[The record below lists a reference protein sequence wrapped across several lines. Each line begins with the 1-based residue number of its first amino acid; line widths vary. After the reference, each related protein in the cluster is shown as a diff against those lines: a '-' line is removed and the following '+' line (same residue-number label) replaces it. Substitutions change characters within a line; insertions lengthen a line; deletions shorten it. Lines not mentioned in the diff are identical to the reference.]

1 MRPATYLISLT
12 VLGILTGIAILP
24 VFGRFSNTEGIALA
38 KRKIRAALYEF
49 RLFGDEPRLVFR
61 AQGQL
66 LLWNARY
73 LGLMLKPAAVVI
85 LPIIALTMM
94 MDTVYGHR
102 PLQVGEETLV
112 TARVADNVDLNAISP
127 QLRGNNITVESS
139 SVRLPDQHRVVWGV
153 RATAPGNDN
162 LSLSLPGS
170 AATGNTAQKRADVGA
185 GLYVLSDRRV
195 SSLWSWLLYPG
206 ERLLPRNSRF
216 RWIEIE
222 YPDAEVNLFG
232 FSIPWIVWFIV
243 VSWIT
248 AFALRKPFGVI
259 I

>member
-24 VFGRFSNTEGIALA
+24 VLGRFYNTEGIALA

-66 LLWNARY
+66 LRWNARY

-85 LPIIALTMM
+85 LPIIVLTMM

-102 PLQVGEETLV
+102 PLQVGDSTLV
-112 TARVADNVDLNAISP
+112 TARVANNVDLNKISP
-127 QLRGNNITVESS
+127 DLRGDNVAVETP
-139 SVRLPDQHRVVWGV
+139 SVRLPDQHQVVWGV
-153 RATAPGNDN
+153 RAVTPGQSN
-162 LSLSLPGS
+162 LSLTLPGN
-170 AATGNTAQKRADVGA
+170 AAGDSFAQKRVDVGA
-185 GLYVLSDRRV
+185 GLHIFSDRRV
-195 SSLWSWLLYPG
+195 SSVWDWLINPG
-206 ERLLPRNSRF
+206 ETLLPRDSAF

-222 YPDAEVNLFG
+222 YPDAEVNMFG
-232 FSIPWIVWFIV
+232 FRIPWIVWFIL
-243 VSWIT
+243 VSWIMV
-248 AFALRKPFGVI
+248 FALRKPFGVVI
-259 I
+259 

>member
-66 LLWNARY
+66 LRWNARY

-85 LPIIALTMM
+85 LPIIALTML

-102 PLQVGEETLV
+102 PLQVGEDTLV
-112 TARVADNVDLNAISP
+112 TARVANNVDLNKISP
-127 QLRGNNITVESS
+127 ELRGANIAVETP
-139 SVRLPDQHRVVWGV
+139 SVRLPDQHQVVWGV
-153 RATAPGNDN
+153 RA
-162 LSLSLPGS
+162 
-170 AATGNTAQKRADVGA
+170 ADA
-185 GLYVLSDRRV
+185 GKGQFVAHVCRGV
-195 SSLWSWLLYPG
+195 PQAIV
-206 ERLLPRNSRF
+206 PRKK
-216 RWIEIE
+216 
-222 YPDAEVNLFG
+222 V
-232 FSIPWIVWFIV
+232 
-243 VSWIT
+243 
-248 AFALRKPFGVI
+248 
-259 I
+259 

>member
-24 VFGRFSNTEGIALA
+24 VFGRFSNAEGIALA
-38 KRKIRAALYEF
+38 KRKIRAVLYEF
-49 RLFGDEPRLVFR
+49 RLFGDEPRLVLR

-73 LGLMLKPAAVVI
+73 LGLILKPATVVI
-85 LPIIALTMM
+85 LPIIALTML

-102 PLQVGEETLV
+102 PLQVGEDTLV
-112 TARVADNVDLNAISP
+112 TARVANSVDLNNISP
-127 QLRGNNITVESS
+127 ELHGNNITVVTP
-139 SVRLPDQHRVVWGV
+139 SVRLPDQHQVVWGV
-153 RATAPGNDN
+153 RATASGKDK
-162 LSLSLPGS
+162 LLLSLPGDGAS
-170 AATGNTAQKRADVGA
+170 DNAAQKSADVGP
-185 GLYVLSDRRV
+185 GVYMVSDRRV
-195 SSLWSWLLYPG
+195 ASVWNLLIYPG
-206 ERLLPRNSRF
+206 EKLLPRNSVF
-216 RWIEIE
+216 RWIEVQ

-232 FSIPWIVWFIV
+232 FGIPWIVWFII

-248 AFALRKPFGVI
+248 VFALRKPFGVI

>member
-38 KRKIRAALYEF
+38 KRKIRATLYEF

-73 LGLMLKPAAVVI
+73 LGLMLKPSAVVL
-85 LPIIALTMM
+85 LPIIALLML

-112 TARVADNVDLNAISP
+112 TARVANNVDLNNISP
-127 QLRGNNITVESS
+127 ELRGNNVTVEAP
-139 SVRLPDQHRVVWGV
+139 SVRLPDQHQVVWGI
-153 RATAPGNDN
+153 RATASGKDT
-162 LSLSLPGS
+162 LSLHVPGS
-170 AATGNTAQKRADVGA
+170 DVATDTAQKSADVGSGA
-185 GLYVLSDRRV
+185 YMLSDRRV
-195 SSLWSWLLYPG
+195 ASVWSWLIYPG
-206 ERLLPRNSRF
+206 EKLLPRNSVF
-216 RWIEIE
+216 RWIEVQ
-222 YPDAEVNLFG
+222 YPDAEVILFG
-232 FSIPWIVWFIV
+232 FGIPWIVWFIL

-248 AFALRKPFGVI
+248 VFALRKPFGVI

>member
-12 VLGILTGIAILP
+12 VLGILTGVAILP
-24 VFGRFSNTEGIALA
+24 VFRRFSNTEGLALA

-66 LLWNARY
+66 LLWNGRY
-73 LGLMLKPAAVVI
+73 LGLMLKPTAVVV
-85 LPIIALTMM
+85 LPILALLML

-102 PLQVGEETLV
+102 PLQVGEDTLV
-112 TARVADNVDLNAISP
+112 TARVANSVDLNIISP
-127 QLRGNNITVESS
+127 ELRGNNIAVATP
-139 SVRLPDQHRVVWGV
+139 SVRLPSQHEVVWGV
-153 RATAPGNDN
+153 RATIPGNNN
-162 LSLSLPGS
+162 LSLRLPGDS
-170 AATGNTAQKRADVGA
+170 AADNAAQKSVDVGSR
-185 GLYVLSDRRV
+185 LHILSNRRV
-195 SSLWSWLLYPG
+195 SSLWSWLIYPG
-206 ERLLPRNSRF
+206 EKLLPRNSAF
-216 RWIEIE
+216 QWIEIE

-232 FSIPWIVWFIV
+232 FGIPWIVWFIL

-248 AFALRKPFGVI
+248 VFALRKPFGVI

>member
-112 TARVADNVDLNAISP
+112 TARVADNVDLNAVSP
-127 QLRGNNITVESS
+127 ELRGTNVTVESP
-139 SVRLPDQHRVVWGV
+139 SVRLPDQHRIVWGV

-170 AATGNTAQKRADVGA
+170 AATDYAAQKRADVGA
-185 GLYVLSDRRV
+185 GLHILSDRRV
-195 SSLWSWLLYPG
+195 TSLWNWMLHPG
-206 ERLLPRNSRF
+206 EKLLPRNSVF
-216 RWIEIE
+216 RCVEIQ
-222 YPDAEVNLFG
+222 YPDAGVNLFG
-232 FSIPWIVWFIV
+232 FGIPWILWFVV

-248 AFALRKPFGVI
+248 VFALRKPFGVI

>member
-1 MRPATYLISLT
+1 MHPMTYLISLT

-38 KRKIRAALYEF
+38 KRKISAALYEF

-73 LGLMLKPAAVVI
+73 LGLMLKPAAIVLIPIVV
-85 LPIIALTMM
+85 LTML

-102 PLQVGEETLV
+102 PLQVGESTLV
-112 TARVADNVDLNAISP
+112 TARVADNVDLNKLSP
-127 QLRGNNITVESS
+127 ELRGSNITVETP
-139 SVRLPDQHRVVWGV
+139 SVRLPDQHQVIWEV
-153 RATAPGNDN
+153 RANAPGNYN

-170 AATGNTAQKRADVGA
+170 VAANNAAHKSVDIGP
-185 GLYVLSDRRV
+185 GLNILPDRRV
-195 SSLWSWLLYPG
+195 SSLWNWLIHPG
-206 ERLLPRNSRF
+206 EKLLPRNSVF
-216 RWIEIE
+216 RWIEIQ
-222 YPDAEVNLFG
+222 YPGAEVNLFG
-232 FSIPWIVWFIV
+232 VGIPWIVWFIA

-248 AFALRKPFGVI
+248 AFALRKPFGVVI
-259 I
+259 

>member
-38 KRKIRAALYEF
+38 KRKIRASLYEF
-49 RLFGDEPRLVFR
+49 RLFGDDPRLVFR

-73 LGLMLKPAAVVI
+73 LGLMLKPAVVVI
-85 LPIIALTMM
+85 LPIIALTML

-102 PLQVGEETLV
+102 PLRVGEDSLV
-112 TARVADNVDLNAISP
+112 TARVADNVDLNKISP
-127 QLRGNNITVESS
+127 ELRGNNITVETP
-139 SVRLPDQHRVVWGV
+139 SVRMPDQHQIVWGV
-153 RATAPGNDN
+153 RATTPGND
-162 LSLSLPGS
+162 SLSLRAPGI
-170 AATGNTAQKRADVGA
+170 ATADGTAQKNMDVGS
-185 GLYVLSDRRV
+185 GLHILSDRRV
-195 SSLWSWLLYPG
+195 SSIWDWVIDPG
-206 ERLLPRNSRF
+206 ETLLPRNSAF
-216 RWIEIE
+216 RWIQIQ
-222 YPDAEVNLFG
+222 YPDAEVNFFG
-232 FSIPWIVWFIV
+232 FGISWIVWFIL

-248 AFALRKPFGVI
+248 VFALRKPFGVI

>member
-73 LGLMLKPAAVVI
+73 LGLILKPATIVI
-85 LPIIALTMM
+85 LPILALTML

-102 PLQVGEETLV
+102 PLQVGEDTLV
-112 TARVADNVDLNAISP
+112 TARVADNVDLNTISP
-127 QLRGNNITVESS
+127 ELQGNNIAVETPA
-139 SVRLPDQHRVVWGV
+139 VRQPDQHQVVWGV
-153 RATAPGNDN
+153 RATEPGKDN
-162 LSLSLPGS
+162 LLLSLPADG
-170 AATGNTAQKRADVGA
+170 APENAAQKSADVGS
-185 GLYVLSDRRV
+185 GLYILSDRRV
-195 SSLWSWLLYPG
+195 SSLWNWLIYPG
-206 ERLLPRNSRF
+206 EKLLPRKNAF

-232 FSIPWIVWFIV
+232 FGIPWIVWFIL

-248 AFALRKPFGVI
+248 VFALRKPFGVI

>member
-1 MRPATYLISLT
+1 MQRATYLTTLT

-49 RLFGDEPRLVFR
+49 RLFGDDPRLVFR

-73 LGLMLKPAAVVI
+73 LGLMLKPVMIVI
-85 LPIIALTMM
+85 LPILALTML

-102 PLQVGEETLV
+102 PLRVGEDALV
-112 TARVADNVDLNAISP
+112 TARVASTVDLNTVAP
-127 QLRGNNITVESS
+127 DLRGNNIAVETP
-139 SVRLPDQHRVVWGV
+139 SVRLPAQHQVVWGI
-153 RATAPGNDN
+153 RATAPGNGD

-170 AATGNTAQKRADVGA
+170 SKPDAVAQKDVAVGS
-185 GLYVLSDRRV
+185 GLHVLSNRRV
-195 SSLWSWLLYPG
+195 STLWDWLIDPG
-206 ERLLPRNSRF
+206 EKLLPRDNAF
-216 RWIEIE
+216 RWIEVQ
-222 YPDAEVNLFG
+222 YPDAEVDLFG
-232 FSIPWIVWFIV
+232 FGIPWIAWFIM

-248 AFALRKPFGVI
+248 VFALRKPFGVI
-259 I
+259 L

>member
-24 VFGRFSNTEGIALA
+24 VFGRFSNTEGLALA
-38 KRKIRAALYEF
+38 KRKISAALYEF

-73 LGLMLKPAAVVI
+73 LGLILKPAAVVI
-85 LPIIALTMM
+85 LPIIALTML

-112 TARVADNVDLNAISP
+112 TARVANNVDLNKISP
-127 QLRGNNITVESS
+127 ELRGSNVAVETP
-139 SVRLPDQHRVVWGV
+139 SVRLPDQHQVVWGV

-170 AATGNTAQKRADVGA
+170 AATDNAAQKRADVGA
-185 GLYVLSDRRV
+185 GLYILSDRRV
-195 SSLWSWLLYPG
+195 SSLWKWLLYPG
-206 ERLLPRNSRF
+206 EKLLPRNSAF
-216 RWIEIE
+216 RWVEIQ

-232 FSIPWIVWFIV
+232 FGIPWIVWFIV

>member
-24 VFGRFSNTEGIALA
+24 VFGKFSNTEGIALA

-73 LGLMLKPAAVVI
+73 LGLMLKPAAIVL
-85 LPIIALTMM
+85 LPIVALLML

-102 PLQVGEETLV
+102 PLHVGEDTLV
-112 TARVADNVDLNAISP
+112 TARVANIVDLNTVSP
-127 QLRGNNITVESS
+127 ELRGDNIAVETP
-139 SVRLPDQHRVVWGV
+139 SVRLPAKDQVVWGV
-153 RATAPGNDN
+153 RAIAPGNDY
-162 LSLSLPGS
+162 LSLSLPQGV
-170 AATGNTAQKRADVGA
+170 AADNVAKKNVGVGP
-185 GLYVLSDRRV
+185 GLHMLSDRRV
-195 SSLWSWLLYPG
+195 STLWDWLIDPG
-206 ERLLPRNSRF
+206 EKLLPRDNVF
-216 RWIEIE
+216 RWIEIQ
-222 YPDAEVNLFG
+222 YPDAEVDFFG
-232 FSIPWIVWFIV
+232 FGIPWIVWFIL

-248 AFALRKPFGVI
+248 VFALRKPFGVVI
-259 I
+259 

>member
-24 VFGRFSNTEGIALA
+24 VFGKFSDTDGIALA

-73 LGLMLKPAAVVI
+73 LGLMLKPAAVVL
-85 LPIIALTMM
+85 LPIVVLTML

-102 PLQVGEETLV
+102 SLRVGEDTIV
-112 TARVADNVDLNAISP
+112 TARVANNIDLNKISP
-127 QLRGNNITVESS
+127 EIRGNNITVETP
-139 SVRLPDQHRVVWGV
+139 SVRMPDQHQVVWGV
-153 RATAPGNDN
+153 RASARGKDN
-162 LSLSLPGS
+162 LLLTLPEG
-170 AATGNTAQKRADVGA
+170 TTNDDNAQKSVDVGP
-185 GLYVLSDRRV
+185 GIRLLSDRRV
-195 SSLWSWLLYPG
+195 SSLWSWLIYPG
-206 ERLLPRNSRF
+206 ETLLPRENAF
-216 RWIEIE
+216 RWIEIQ
-222 YPDAEVNLFG
+222 YPDAEVNFLGFG
-232 FSIPWIVWFIV
+232 IPWIVWFILI
-243 VSWIT
+243 SWIT

>member
-66 LLWNARY
+66 LRWNARY

-85 LPIIALTMM
+85 LPIIALTML

-102 PLQVGEETLV
+102 SLQVGEDTLV
-112 TARVADNVDLNAISP
+112 TAGVANNVDLNKISP
-127 QLRGNNITVESS
+127 ELHGANIAVETP
-139 SVRLPDQHRVVWGV
+139 SVRLPDQHQVVWGV
-153 RATAPGNDN
+153 RAVTPGQSN
-162 LSLSLPGS
+162 LSLTLPGS
-170 AATGNTAQKRADVGA
+170 TTGDSSAQKRVNVGG
-185 GLYVLSDRRV
+185 GLHILSDRRV
-195 SSLWSWLLYPG
+195 SSVWDWLINPG
-206 ERLLPRNSRF
+206 EKLLPQNGAF
-216 RWIEIE
+216 RWIEVR
-222 YPDAEVNLFG
+222 YPDAEVNMFG
-232 FSIPWIVWFIV
+232 FGIPWIVWFIF

-248 AFALRKPFGVI
+248 VFALRKPFGVI

>member
-24 VFGRFSNTEGIALA
+24 VFGRFSNTEGLALA

-49 RLFGDEPRLVFR
+49 RLFGDDPRLVFR

-73 LGLMLKPAAVVI
+73 IGLILKPAAVII
-85 LPIIALTMM
+85 LPIIALTML

-102 PLQVGEETLV
+102 PLQVGENTLV
-112 TARVADNVDLNAISP
+112 TARLANKIDLNKLSP
-127 QLRGNNITVESS
+127 ELRSNNIAVETP
-139 SVRLPDQHRVVWGV
+139 SVRLPDQHQVVWGV

-170 AATGNTAQKRADVGA
+170 AAIDNAAQKSVDVGA
-185 GLYVLSDRRV
+185 GLHILSDRRV
-195 SSLWSWLLYPG
+195 SSFWNWLIYPG
-206 ERLLPRNSRF
+206 EQLLPRNGAF
-216 RWIEIE
+216 RWIEVQ

-232 FSIPWIVWFIV
+232 FGIPWIVWFIL

-248 AFALRKPFGVI
+248 VFALRKPFGVI

>member
-12 VLGILTGIAILP
+12 VLSILTGIAVLP
-24 VFGRFSNTEGIALA
+24 VFGKFSNNEGIALA

-73 LGLMLKPAAVVI
+73 LGLMLKPTAVVL
-85 LPIIALTMM
+85 LPVVALVML

-102 PLQVGEETLV
+102 PLQVGGDTLI
-112 TARVADNVDLNAISP
+112 TARVADNVDLTKISP
-127 QLRGNNITVESS
+127 ELAGSNFAVETP
-139 SVRLPDQHRVVWGV
+139 SVRIPDEHEVVWGV
-153 RATAPGNDN
+153 RATAAGNDN
-162 LSLSLPGS
+162 ATLSLPGS
-170 AATGNTAQKRADVGA
+170 DTANNIAQKSADVGA
-185 GLYVLSDRRV
+185 GLHILSGRRV
-195 SSLWSWLLYPG
+195 SSLWDWLRYPG
-206 ERLLPRNSRF
+206 EKLLPRDNLF
-216 RWIEIE
+216 RWIEVQ
-222 YPDAEVNLFG
+222 YPDAEVHLFG
-232 FSIPWIVWFIV
+232 LGIPWIVWFIL

-248 AFALRKPFGVI
+248 VFALRKPFGVI

>member
-1 MRPATYLISLT
+1 LISLT

-24 VFGRFSNTEGIALA
+24 VFGRFSNNEGIALA

-73 LGLMLKPAAVVI
+73 LGWMLKPTAVVL
-85 LPIIALTMM
+85 LPIVALLML

-102 PLQVGEETLV
+102 PLQVGENTLI
-112 TARVADNVDLNAISP
+112 TARVADNVDLNTISP
-127 QLRGNNITVESS
+127 ELRSNNISVETP
-139 SVRLPDQHRVVWGV
+139 SVRIPDQHQVVWGV
-153 RATAPGNDN
+153 RATAPGKDD
-162 LSLSLPGS
+162 LSLNLPGS
-170 AATGNTAQKRADVGA
+170 DATYNTAKKSADVGT
-185 GLYVLSDRRV
+185 GVSILSGRRV
-195 SSLWSWLLYPG
+195 SSLWDWLVYPG
-206 ERLLPRNSRF
+206 EKLLPRKNVF
-216 RWIEIE
+216 RWIEVQ
-222 YPDAEVNLFG
+222 YPEAEVHLFG
-232 FSIPWIVWFIV
+232 FGIPWIVWFII

-248 AFALRKPFGVI
+248 VFALRKPFGVI

>member
-73 LGLMLKPAAVVI
+73 LGLMLKPAAVVL
-85 LPIIALTMM
+85 LPILALMM
-94 MDTVYGHR
+94 LMDTVYGHR
-102 PLQVGEETLV
+102 PLQVGEDTLV
-112 TARVADNVDLNAISP
+112 TARVANTVDLNTVSP
-127 QLRGNNITVESS
+127 DLRGNNIAVETP
-139 SVRLPDQHRVVWGV
+139 SVRLPAQHQVVWGI
-153 RATAPGNDN
+153 RAVAPGKGD
-162 LSLSLPGS
+162 LALSLPQG
-170 AATGNTAQKRADVGA
+170 ATPDTVAKKDVTVGW
-185 GLYVLSDRRV
+185 GLHVLSNRRV
-195 SSLWSWLLYPG
+195 STVWDWLMDPG
-206 ERLLPRNSRF
+206 ETLLPRANAF
-216 RWIEIE
+216 RWIEVQ
-222 YPDAEVNLFG
+222 YPDAEVNVFG
-232 FSIPWIVWFIV
+232 FGIPWIVWFIL

-248 AFALRKPFGVI
+248 VFALRKRFGVI

>member
-24 VFGRFSNTEGIALA
+24 VFGRFSNTDGIALA

-73 LGLMLKPAAVVI
+73 LGLMLKPAVVVI
-85 LPIIALTMM
+85 LPIIALTML

-102 PLQVGEETLV
+102 PLQVGETTLV
-112 TARVADNVDLNAISP
+112 TARVADHVDLNKLSP
-127 QLRGNNITVESS
+127 ELRGNNIAVETP
-139 SVRLPDQHRVVWGV
+139 SVRLPDRHQVVWGV
-153 RATAPGNDN
+153 RAIAPGKDR

-170 AATGNTAQKRADVGA
+170 AAQESSAQKSVDVGA
-185 GLYVLSDRRV
+185 GLHMISDRRV
-195 SSLWSWLLYPG
+195 TSLWDWLIHPG
-206 ERLLPRNSRF
+206 ETLLPRNGAF
-216 RWIEIE
+216 RWIEIQ
-222 YPDAEVNLFG
+222 YPDAEVHLFG
-232 FSIPWIVWFIV
+232 IGIPWIVWFILI
-243 VSWIT
+243 SWIT
-248 AFALRKPFGVI
+248 VFALRKPFGVI

>member
-1 MRPATYLISLT
+1 MRPVTYLISLT

-24 VFGRFSNTEGIALA
+24 VFRRFSNTEALALA

-49 RLFGDEPRLVFR
+49 RLFGDDPRLVFR

-73 LGLMLKPAAVVI
+73 IGLILKPAAVIV

-102 PLQVGEETLV
+102 PLQVGEDTLV
-112 TARVADNVDLNAISP
+112 TARVANNIDLNKLSP
-127 QLRGNNITVESS
+127 ELRGGNIAVETP
-139 SVRLPDQHRVVWGV
+139 SVRLPDQHQVVWGV
-153 RATAPGNDN
+153 RAIAPGKNN
-162 LSLSLPGS
+162 VSLTVPGDGESES
-170 AATGNTAQKRADVGA
+170 AAQKSVDVGT
-185 GLYVLSDRRV
+185 GLHILSERRV
-195 SSLWSWLLYPG
+195 SSLWNWMLDPG
-206 ERLLPRNSRF
+206 EKLLPRDNAF
-216 RWIEIE
+216 RWIAIQ

-232 FSIPWIVWFIV
+232 FGIPWIVWFV
-243 VSWIT
+243 LVSWIT
-248 AFALRKPFGVI
+248 VFVLRKPFGVI

>member
-24 VFGRFSNTEGIALA
+24 MFGRFSNNEGIALA

-73 LGLMLKPAAVVI
+73 LGWMLKPTAVVL
-85 LPIIALTMM
+85 LPIVALLML

-102 PLQVGEETLV
+102 PLQVGENTLI
-112 TARVADNVDLNAISP
+112 TARVADNVDLNTISP
-127 QLRGNNITVESS
+127 ELRGNNISVETP
-139 SVRLPDQHRVVWGV
+139 SVRIPDQHQVVWGV
-153 RATAPGNDN
+153 RATAPGKDD
-162 LSLSLPGS
+162 LSLNLPGS
-170 AATGNTAQKRADVGA
+170 DATDNTAKKSADVDTG
-185 GLYVLSDRRV
+185 VSILSGRRV
-195 SSLWSWLLYPG
+195 SSLWDWLLYPG
-206 ERLLPRNSRF
+206 EKLLPRKNVF
-216 RWIEIE
+216 RWIEVQ
-222 YPDAEVNLFG
+222 YPEAEVHLFG
-232 FSIPWIVWFIV
+232 FGIPWIVWFII

-248 AFALRKPFGVI
+248 VFALRKPFGVI

>member
-24 VFGRFSNTEGIALA
+24 VFGRFSNTEGLALA

-73 LGLMLKPAAVVI
+73 LGLILKPAAVII
-85 LPIIALTMM
+85 LPIIALTML

-102 PLQVGEETLV
+102 PLRVGEEALV
-112 TARVADNVDLNAISP
+112 TARVDNNVDLNSISP
-127 QLRGNNITVESS
+127 ELRGTNVTVETPA
-139 SVRLPDQHRVVWGV
+139 VRLPNQHQVVWGV
-153 RATAPGNDN
+153 RATAPGKSFM
-162 LSLSLPGS
+162 SLRLPGCT
-170 AATGNTAQKRADVGA
+170 ATNNSAQKRANVGP
-185 GLYVLSDRRV
+185 GLCMLSDRRV
-195 SSLWSWLLYPG
+195 SSIWNWLLYPG
-206 ERLLPRNSRF
+206 EKLLPRNSVF
-216 RWIEIE
+216 RWIEIQ

-232 FSIPWIVWFIV
+232 FGIPWIVWFIL

-248 AFALRKPFGVI
+248 VFALRKPFGVI

>member
-24 VFGRFSNTEGIALA
+24 VFGRLSNTEGLALA

-73 LGLMLKPAAVVI
+73 IGLILKPAAVII
-85 LPIIALTMM
+85 LPILALTML

-102 PLQVGEETLV
+102 PLMVGENTLV
-112 TARVADNVDLNAISP
+112 TARVANNIDLNNISP
-127 QLRGNNITVESS
+127 ELRGANIAVETP
-139 SVRLPDQHRVVWGV
+139 SVRLAGQHQVVWGI
-153 RATAPGNDN
+153 RAIAPGKDN
-162 LSLSLPGS
+162 LSVSLPGS
-170 AATGNTAQKRADVGA
+170 ATAVNAAQKSLDVGS
-185 GLYVLSDRRV
+185 GLHILADRRV
-195 SSLWSWLLYPG
+195 SSIWDWLIDPG
-206 ERLLPRNSRF
+206 EKLLPRNNAF
-216 RWIEIE
+216 RWIEVQ

-232 FSIPWIVWFIV
+232 IGIPWIVWFIL

-248 AFALRKPFGVI
+248 VFALRKPFGVI